1 MEINQNIKQNPM
13 NQEHFDNLLA
23 VASTLDK
30 VPMASFDFANIFGTS
45 VKKPSDKFDC
55 GTAGCAIGWTPL
67 ALPHIAKWHK
77 HTRNSNWDVYINDI
91 NVRGAVSIADCGA
104 FGLSIDEAKGLF
116 YPTYQDL
123 IDEPCLGVD
132 ASPSEVADLIRRFV
146 ARKQRMG

>member
-1 MEINQNIKQNPM
+1 M

-30 VPMASFDFANIFGTS
+30 VPKTSFDFTTIFGRS
-45 VKKPSDKFDC
+45 EKRPSDSFDC

-67 ALPHIAKWHK
+67 ALPHIAKWYQ
-77 HTRNSNWDVYINDI
+77 HTRNSNWEVFINGT
-91 NVRGAVSIADCGA
+91 NVKGAASIAGCGA
-104 FGLSIDEAKGLF
+104 FGLSINEAKGLF
-116 YPTYQDL
+116 YPTYQDF

-146 ARKQRMG
+146 ARKQSMVETNRASLS